1 MVDTVESCSAG
12 MRNSSEL
19 QCTEAPEFALAMRL
33 QRQGNKQAETRS
45 YNRSVGP
52 PCAQQRK
59 RWMSLASASGRPRCS
74 NLE

>member
-33 QRQGNKQAETRS
+33 QRQGNKHAETLDQTAAANEGWHS
-45 YNRSVGP
+45 SD
-52 PCAQQRK
+52 
-59 RWMSLASASGRPRCS
+59 S
-74 NLE
+74 